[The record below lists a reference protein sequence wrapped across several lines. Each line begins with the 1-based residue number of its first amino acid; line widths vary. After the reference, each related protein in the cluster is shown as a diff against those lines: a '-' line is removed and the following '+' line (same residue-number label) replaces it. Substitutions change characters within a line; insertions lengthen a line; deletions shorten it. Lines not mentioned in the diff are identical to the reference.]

1 MGNNEPLPPPPPPGQ
16 PPASPPPAAPPPAAP
31 PPYNPPPAYPPTQ
44 PLPPTQA
51 YPPVPQYP
59 PTQQLPPTQAFPAGP
74 PGGFPPQGY
83 APGMPPAEPPAKK
96 TGLFIAL
103 GLLVVALVVA
113 GILIFTGGDDDE
125 ATPPTVVVPTLP
137 QITIPQ
143 VTIPDITIPD
153 ITLPDVTFVIT
164 LPTATEAPATTAPQE
179 TAAPTTGG
187 TPPGDFVSV
196 TDDLG
201 VFSAM
206 LPSEFEKDT
215 APITTQD
222 DFTLP
227 SVAGADDL
235 DAYNN
240 DDTTRGLTII
250 AVGPEIDSSVD
261 DVLTFLEP
269 DEGVCSDRELN
280 VGYPT
285 ALGAST
291 MVKLD
296 GCGTDGTGSKVIMVI
311 SLEGNTIVGLYVQST
326 DTATALLPLAQQVF
340 ESITAL

>member
-1 MGNNEPLPPPPPPGQ
+1 
-16 PPASPPPAAPPPAAP
+16 
-31 PPYNPPPAYPPTQ
+31 
-44 PLPPTQA
+44 
-51 YPPVPQYP
+51 
-59 PTQQLPPTQAFPAGP
+59 
-74 PGGFPPQGY
+74 
-83 APGMPPAEPPAKK
+83 MPPSEPPAKK

-113 GILIFTGGDDDE
+113 GILIFTGGDDDN
-125 ATPPTVVVPTLP
+125 ATPPTVVVPTIP
-137 QITIPQ
+137 QI
-143 VTIPDITIPD
+143 TIPDITIPQITIPD
-153 ITLPDVTFVIT
+153 VTLPDDTLVIT
-164 LPTATEAPATTAPQE
+164 LPTATEPPATAAP
-179 TAAPTTGG
+179 TTGPATPTTGG

-311 SLEGNTIVGLYVQST
+311 SLEGDTIVGIYVQST

>member
-74 PGGFPPQGY
+74 PGGFPPQGL
-83 APGMPPAEPPAKK
+83 APGMPPSEPPAKK

-311 SLEGNTIVGLYVQST
+311 SLEGNTIVGIYVQST
-326 DTATALLPLAQQVF
+326 DTASALLPLAQQVF